1 MAFDSFM
8 TDTVSLIKSSGERR
22 DEIRASVQRGK
33 VFIND
38 ASLVIEQGDLIERV
52 ASNGLRET
60 YEVVD
65 PGFHEKFSGID
76 AHYQIE
82 VRRAPA
88 RAEAAPIPA
97 NPPEAASGLHPWG
110 VVAALVF
117 ELDSDEVV
125 EIISLAGLPVDWSLT
140 AKQDYS
146 HSTRKRAY
154 RPRVDRAFSALS
166 DSEKLRVSWVVSS
179 ELVRRHPEKEDDL
192 RERLAAINWTLDGGV
207 IRPASGDVAELF
219 LPRGSEHDAYVKLR
233 EIAGSARDSII
244 VVDPYVDTSLLT
256 ILGTCKE
263 SLEIRIL
270 SHKLPSDFTHELAR
284 FERQHGPRSV
294 EVRRT
299 GEFRD
304 RFVIIDNTRC
314 FHVGASIKDAG
325 LRAFMISQ
333 VQDPANVRSLL
344 EQVDKS
350 WSSATPT

>member
-1 MAFDSFM
+1 MAFDEFM
-8 TDTVSLIKSSGERR
+8 TDTVSLIKSNGKRHA
-22 DEIRASVQRGK
+22 DIRASVQRGK
-33 VFIND
+33 IFIDD

-65 PGFHEKFSGID
+65 PGFHEKFGGID

-88 RAEAAPIPA
+88 RSEAPSARDNSAEPS
-97 NPPEAASGLHPWG
+97 SGLHPWG
-110 VVAALVF
+110 VIAALTF

-125 EIISLAGLPVDWSLT
+125 EIISLAGLSVDWSLT
-140 AKQDYS
+140 AKQEYS

-154 RPRVDRAFSALS
+154 RPRVDGAFSDLS
-166 DSEKLRVSWVVSS
+166 GSEKLRVSWVVSS
-179 ELVRRHPEKEDDL
+179 ELIRRHPEREGDL
-192 RERLAAINWTLDGGV
+192 RDRLTAIGWMLDGGV

-219 LPRGSEHDAYVKLR
+219 FPRGSEHDAYVKLR
-233 EIAGSARDSII
+233 EIAGSARSSIT
-244 VVDPYVDTSLLT
+244 VVDPYVDSSVLT
-256 ILGTCKE
+256 ILGTCE
-263 SLEIRIL
+263 GSLDIRIL
-270 SHKLPSDFTHELAR
+270 SHKLPSDFAHEVAR
-284 FERQHGPRSV
+284 FAKQHSPRSV

-299 GEFRD
+299 AEFHD
-304 RFVIIDNTRC
+304 RFVIIDNSRC

-344 EQVDKS
+344 EQVGKGWD
-350 WSSATPT
+350 SATSV